1 MQNDKRMLEFIIAQ
15 KVRPLKLQDA
25 LDDFER
31 LKKIY
36 NEKKMSPLA
45 RSGLKFINFF
55 TFQNRLAV
63 RGKMGLNFYDFL
75 SKWEEFQNKKYIKTI
90 HDEVVKRELYKYEN
104 NDPENIK
111 IKYHIYNITIN
122 CIHVFRPA
130 VALDIYHTYCPTSIL
145 DVCCGWGGRATAAA
159 VYGCSYLGIDINKE
173 LSIAYER
180 MSSFLGDKIN
190 MIIFDSLQFDYS
202 NLKYDMVFTS
212 PPYYNLE
219 IYEHNAAHKTKDA
232 WDELFYKPLFTK
244 VWKHLQPGGKMILN
258 INDILYSRVFS
269 ILFGAAQDR
278 IELSKRQR
286 SNGKNDNKY
295 IESMYVWNKEPN
307 ILLL

>member
-36 NEKKMSPLA
+36 NEKTMTPLA
-45 RSGLKFINFF
+45 RSGLQFINFF

-130 VALDIYHTYCPTSIL
+130 VALDIYRTYCPTSIL
-145 DVCCGWGGRATAAA
+145 DVCCGWGGRAVAAA

-180 MSSFLGDKIN
+180 MSNFLGDKIN

-295 IESMYVWNKEPN
+295 IESMYVWVK
-307 ILLL
+307 

>member
-25 LDDFER
+25 LEDFER
-31 LKKIY
+31 LQKIY
-36 NEKKMSPLA
+36 KQKKMSLLA
-45 RSGLKFINFF
+45 RSGLQFINFF
-55 TFQNRLAV
+55 TFQHRLAV

-75 SKWEEFQNKKYIKTI
+75 SKWEEYQNKKYIKTI

-104 NDPENIK
+104 NDRENIK

-130 VALDIYHTYCPTSIL
+130 VALDIYSTYCPTSVL
-145 DVCCGWGGRATAAA
+145 DVCCGWGGRAVAAA
-159 VYGCSYLGIDINKE
+159 VYGCSYFGIDINKE
-173 LSIAYER
+173 LSISYER
-180 MSSFLGDKIN
+180 MSCFLGNKIN
-190 MIIFDSLQFDYS
+190 MIIFDSLEFDYS
-202 NLKYDMVFTS
+202 KLKYDMIFTS

-219 IYEHNAAHKTKDA
+219 LYEHNAVHKTKDA

-295 IESMYVWNKEPN
+295 IESMYVWQK
-307 ILLL
+307 